1 MIEAT
6 ALLVGIG
13 LGLRHATDADHV
25 VVVASALEREPSV
38 LRAAR
43 VAALWGLGH
52 TLSFLAI
59 GLLVVL
65 AGVRVPASFE
75 TLIELA
81 VGTML
86 VVLGFWHLWRSLRP
100 GPPGESAPPLLAR
113 GRPLLIGLVHGLA
126 GSAGIA
132 LIVTTT
138 ITSRSGAVVYLVL
151 FGGGT
156 VAGMVLL
163 TALLSWPIAW
173 AAQRKAQAL
182 RTARALAAGVSV
194 IVGATVLL
202 SALSDFGDHRTHAEQ
217 RPRS

>member
-86 VVLGFWHLWRSLRP
+86 VVLGLWHLWRSLRP
-100 GPPGESAPPLLAR
+100 GPPEESAPRLLAR

-151 FGGGT
+151 FGLGT

-182 RTARALAAGVSV
+182 RTARGFAAGLSV
-194 IVGATVLL
+194 IIGCAVLL
-202 SALSDFGDHRTHAEQ
+202 SAHSELEEHRTHAEQ
-217 RPRS
+217 RPGN